1 MNQTGGVS
9 LKPSDAQAGGGGY
22 DDVDARI
29 EKCRF
34 ITWDYAG
41 NLPAP
46 VLGLEVAYKVLADGF
61 EFKQV
66 YSAGDLKHFVPSQD
80 GRYAIPVGSQSGL
93 NDSSNAIQ
101 YLAALVNAGF
111 PEDRIANDVSV
122 FEGVEGHLNQV
133 PQKERKSL
141 TKADPTAKARTV
153 LVVTQI
159 HKLPWEKGKVSP
171 IKPVAAMKAQAAA
184 PVASPAPS
192 TTEVPSNGVVAK
204 SVETVMGILMSK
216 GGTITKAAIAQ
227 EAFKVLAADPDRNAV
242 VQAIYKDEFLHGK
255 SVEGGVPWQFDGKTI
270 SLG

>member
-22 DDVDARI
+22 DDLDVRI

-46 VLGLEVAYKVLADGF
+46 VLGLEVAYKVLTDGF

-80 GRYAIPVGSQSGL
+80 GRFAIPVGSQTGL
-93 NDSSNAIQ
+93 NDQSNAIQ
-101 YLAALVNAGF
+101 YLASLVNAGF
-111 PEDRIANDVSV
+111 PEDRIANDVAV
-122 FEGVEGHLNQV
+122 FEGVEGHVNQV
-133 PQKERKSL
+133 PQKERKGLAKS
-141 TKADPTAKARTV
+141 DPTAKAKTV
-153 LVVTQI
+153 LVMTQI
-159 HKLPWEKGKVSP
+159 TKLPWEKGKVSP
-171 IKPVAAMKAQAAA
+171 IKPAQAKTQVAA

-192 TTEVPSNGVVAK
+192 ATEAPSNGVVVK
-204 SVETVMGILMSK
+204 SVETVMGILMAK
-216 GGTITKAAIAQ
+216 GGTVTKAAIAQ
-227 EAFKVLAADPDRNAV
+227 EAFKTLANDPDRNAV

-255 SVEGGVPWQFDGKTI
+255 TVEGGVPWQFDGKTI